1 MMVSIDW
8 EHASISIDSYGRV
21 ECIVLLVDCIFMAE
35 LQVGRIINRKTSQTA
50 CTSPVDL
57 N

>member
-21 ECIVLLVDCIFMAE
+21 ECIVLLVDSIFMAE
-35 LQVGRIINRKTSQTA
+35 LQLGRIINRNISQT
-50 CTSPVDL
+50 
-57 N
+57 